1 MAARVKLHD
10 VVEAMDL
17 PNQDWQSYLNRD
29 TGEIVTVTD
38 EDRSLV
44 EDGEELDDLP
54 DWQREAV
61 PKIREALESDRF
73 LPLPD
78 SFEIHEWSIMERFG
92 HGRESAR
99 QRDELIDSLHG
110 RGAFRMFKSAIRRSE
125 SKKSGTV
132 FVIRRLIRLPKTGS
146 SRTTLSTSN
155 RPARSAV
162 GSRTTQA
169 PLRQAH
175 RRLLSMLRF
184 RHGLRDRCH
193 HARADGTGRAGEPR
207 GSLRVVH

>member
-1 MAARVKLHD
+1 MAARVKLRD

-92 HGRESAR
+92 HGQESAR

-110 RGAFRMFKSAIRRSE
+110 RGAFRMFKSAIRRLGIE
-125 SKKSGTV
+125 EEWY
-132 FVIRRLIRLPKTGS
+132 
-146 SRTTLSTSN
+146 
-155 RPARSAV
+155 
-162 GSRTTQA
+162 
-169 PLRQAH
+169 
-175 RRLLSMLRF
+175 RF
-184 RHGLRDRCH
+184 RDSAFDQIAKDWLESNDI
-193 HARADGTGRAGEPR
+193 EYE
-207 GSLRVVH
+207 